1 MVQEIKGVFKSEFF
15 TLLKSCWV
23 SASVECKTITQK
35 VRLNSLVGG
44 MYGNRVGA
52 GIRYCCENIC
62 EQIFERN
69 PLQVCKHSRST

>member
-52 GIRYCCENIC
+52 GIKYAVKYNK
-62 EQIFERN
+62 QIFERN

>member
-1 MVQEIKGVFKSEFF
+1 MTSIHVFKSEFF

-44 MYGNRVGA
+44 MYGNRVGVTFFQNNHLMSSD
-52 GIRYCCENIC
+52 CETKD
-62 EQIFERN
+62 FE
-69 PLQVCKHSRST
+69 